1 MSNLVPSSSFIV
13 LEYRSSRMPV
23 QLATKQRSF
32 RADQQFTIFL
42 SHSCVTSQYIR
53 RSEESRGKVSPR
65 FGHAV
70 RKRMTMAEDGA
81 WTKALSCPLTWDTP
95 EMTCMSLPLSTAGG
109 VADELDSLPTPWHRL
124 VDMITLAYSYLT
136 EGRETDG
143 VALLRNCYM
152 MLLPQPFCQHDCAI
166 IGEYRNLSRLRGA
179 EPRAQRP
186 GGGVALHGRQARR
199 DLGGQGAAL
208 EDGPPAAAGAA
219 HRARPGHGAGHEA
232 QGQGRGAAAPG
243 GGLATLPRPPAR
255 AHQRRRRPHPVV
267 PPSAIQLYKMRF
279 CRACQIRG
287 LTKTTV
293 AEAERLLGRC
303 KAITGDKSYLHLRLA
318 GLCRRQGGR
327 SEEATRHYEEAI
339 RLNPADAAM
348 IRLYHLPN
356 SPCDTCGR
364 VCSDG
369 NEGGEIRCHHE
380 RLARVYQHTLTSNTY
395 A

>member
-1 MSNLVPSSSFIV
+1 MQVTECGHDSCKT
-13 LEYRSSRMPV
+13 
-23 QLATKQRSF
+23 TKGDF
-32 RADQQFTIFL
+32 RK
-42 SHSCVTSQYIR
+42 
-53 RSEESRGKVSPR
+53 SEW
-65 FGHAV
+65 
-70 RKRMTMAEDGA
+70 MTMAEDGA

-166 IGEYRNLSRLRGA
+166 IGEYRMALRHILDSFWAMVEWHRAPSTTALLRDFVKTITPFNELSPALQAAIHAVRGAVSRLQREISLACVARSLELNDREGEWHSMGGRLA
-179 EPRAQRP
+179 ATWAVKVQHLRTAHRLRP
-186 GGGVALHGRQARR
+186 GPHT
-199 DLGGQGAAL
+199 
-208 EDGPPAAAGAA
+208 
-219 HRARPGHGAGHEA
+219 
-232 QGQGRGAAAPG
+232 
-243 GGLATLPRPPAR
+243 GLALATELAMKPKGRAEAR
-255 AHQRRRRPHPVV
+255 QLLEEALRRYPDHPHVLTNAGDV
-267 PPSAIQLYKMRF
+267 LI
-279 CRACQIRG
+279 QIRG

>member
-166 IGEYRNLSRLRGA
+166 IGEYRMALRHILDSFWAMVEWHRAPSTTALLRDFVKTITPFNELSPALQAAIHAVRGAVSRLQREISLACVARSLELNDREGEWHSMGGRLA
-179 EPRAQRP
+179 ATWAVKVQHLRTAHRLRP
-186 GGGVALHGRQARR
+186 GPHT
-199 DLGGQGAAL
+199 
-208 EDGPPAAAGAA
+208 
-219 HRARPGHGAGHEA
+219 
-232 QGQGRGAAAPG
+232 
-243 GGLATLPRPPAR
+243 GLALATELAMKPKGRAEARQLLEEALRRYPDHPHVLTNAGDVLIQLFPPRRFSSIKCGFAVPAR
-255 AHQRRRRPHPVV
+255 
-267 PPSAIQLYKMRF
+267 F
-279 CRACQIRG
+279 
-287 LTKTTV
+287 
-293 AEAERLLGRC
+293 
-303 KAITGDKSYLHLRLA
+303 
-318 GLCRRQGGR
+318 
-327 SEEATRHYEEAI
+327 
-339 RLNPADAAM
+339 AA
-348 IRLYHLPN
+348 
-356 SPCDTCGR
+356 
-364 VCSDG
+364 
-369 NEGGEIRCHHE
+369 
-380 RLARVYQHTLTSNTY
+380 
-395 A
+395 